1 MCRTAGMTTLVLIL
15 NPAAELVDR
24 MDLSLTRQ
32 IMRIGITMRSRM
44 TMEKMSERLTE
55 KQLNYSR
62 GGATISRGQ
71 EAGQASW
78 PRMFYRVP
86 PTAEPGKGSEY
97 SIMQTLLLVAFALFA
112 GLLMTR
118 LFVKFHLP
126 DVTAYLVT
134 GVLIGPC
141 VLGRLGIRGF
151 GFNTFDEVE
160 SLSLI
165 SDVALGFIAFAIG
178 HEFRLSALKQTGR
191 QATIVGILQAVVTT
205 IVVDA
210 ALIALH
216 YAMPE
221 LLSMPAAITLGAIA
235 SATAPAATLMVVRQY
250 KAKGPVTD
258 VLLPVVALD
267 DAVGLVVFAVSFG
280 IAQSMESGSVN
291 TLALIVEPIGEV
303 VLSLLL
309 GAAVGFALT
318 DLERYFHSHRNR
330 NALIVGSVVLT
341 VALSQIKFDVGPFT
355 FGFSSL
361 LVCMMLG
368 TVFCN
373 FCPLSEDL
381 MLQADRWSGP
391 AITLFFVL
399 SGSALQFDV
408 FAEPAV
414 ILIGAVYIIARSLGK
429 YFGARVSSD
438 LAHCPENVRKYL
450 GITLLPQA
458 GVALGMC
465 ATAYRLLPQDGVL
478 IRSIILFSVLVYELV
493 GPSLTKMAL
502 TRAGDIQTIPAEI
515 KNRREKRLKQIT
527 KPVPA
532 KFDH

>member
-1 MCRTAGMTTLVLIL
+1 M
-15 NPAAELVDR
+15 
-24 MDLSLTRQ
+24 Q
-32 IMRIGITMRSRM
+32 I
-44 TMEKMSERLTE
+44 
-55 KQLNYSR
+55 
-62 GGATISRGQ
+62 
-71 EAGQASW
+71 
-78 PRMFYRVP
+78 
-86 PTAEPGKGSEY
+86 
-97 SIMQTLLLVAFALFA
+97 LLLTAFALFA

-141 VLGRLGIRGF
+141 VLGRLGVPGLGF
-151 GFNTFDEVE
+151 RTFDEVE

-178 HEFRLSALKQTGR
+178 HEFRMSALKQTGR
-191 QATIVGILQAVVTT
+191 QATIIGILQAVTATV
-205 IVVDA
+205 VVDA
-210 ALIALH
+210 ALIATH
-216 YAMPE
+216 FAMPD
-221 LLSMPAAITLGAIA
+221 LLSIPVAITLGAIA
-235 SATAPAATLMVVRQY
+235 AATAPAATLMVVRQY

-280 IAQSMESGSVN
+280 IAQSMLNGTVN
-291 TLALIVEPIGEV
+291 TTALILEPVMEV
-303 VLSLLL
+303 LMSLVL
-309 GAAVGFALT
+309 GGAVGFGLT
-318 DLERYFHSHRNR
+318 FLERYFHSHRNR

-341 VALSQIKFDVGPFT
+341 VALSQLSFKVGPFE

-368 TVFCN
+368 TIFCN
-373 FCPLSEDL
+373 FCPLSDDL

-399 SGSALQFDV
+399 SGSALQFEV
-408 FAEPAV
+408 FSQPSV
-414 ILIGAVYIIARSLGK
+414 VLIGVIYIVARSLGK
-429 YFGARVSSD
+429 YVGARFSAE
-438 LAHCPENVRKYL
+438 LAHSPEVVKKYL

-465 ATAYRLLPQDGVL
+465 TTAYRVMGQEGVL
-478 IRSIILFSVLVYELV
+478 IRSIVLFSVLVYELI

-502 TRAGDIQTIPAEI
+502 TRAGDIKTKPKEVV
-515 KNRREKRLKQIT
+515 NRRQAQLKEAGKT
-527 KPVPA
+527 VPA
-532 KFDH
+532 KFDR